1 MHKHVNG
8 FTLNPQTLRKQEEME
23 NPPLGEF
30 SILVLA
36 ATVAHHMDVVNPPK
50 IWASAIL
57 NQPEWSVQAP
67 EAAAAT
73 TTDIKDELGPSVSP
87 QQAAKDFPRPAA
99 RAAIHTESSFLVKKP
114 GGLPFSEFS
123 QGKKIALW
131 VMHIFLCVFLN
142 VPHCM

>member
-73 TTDIKDELGPSVSP
+73 ATDIKDELGPSVSP
-87 QQAAKDFPRPAA
+87 QQGAKDFPRPAA
-99 RAAIHTESSFLVKKP
+99 RAAIHTPPFLSRNPQVCLSQNFLKERKLLC
-114 GGLPFSEFS
+114 GLC
-123 QGKKIALW
+123 
-131 VMHIFLCVFLN
+131 IFFCVCF
-142 VPHCM
+142 

>member
-73 TTDIKDELGPSVSP
+73 SQSSNTHRELLSCQETRRFAFLRIFSRKENCFVGYAHFSVCVLECPSLYVE
-87 QQAAKDFPRPAA
+87 Q
-99 RAAIHTESSFLVKKP
+99 V
-114 GGLPFSEFS
+114 
-123 QGKKIALW
+123 
-131 VMHIFLCVFLN
+131 
-142 VPHCM
+142 